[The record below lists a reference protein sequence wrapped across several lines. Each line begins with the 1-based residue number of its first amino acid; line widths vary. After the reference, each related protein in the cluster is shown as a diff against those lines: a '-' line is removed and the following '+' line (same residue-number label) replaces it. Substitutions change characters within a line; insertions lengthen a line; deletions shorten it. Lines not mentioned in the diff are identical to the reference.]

1 MNIAGSD
8 GKPRRTAGLRIGSL
22 EIFPPL
28 IMAPMAGVTHVA
40 FRRLLSELGGVGLYY
55 SEMLSARSLKHESP
69 ESSRL
74 LSLGA
79 EDRPLCLQLF
89 ASEPEQ
95 IGPAVERGMR
105 WRPEAWD
112 FNFGCPAPAIIRQGA
127 GSALLSNPE
136 KARAMAAEMRRAVDG
151 PLLFKIRVVPENDA
165 FVKFGK
171 ICSDEGADCVV
182 VHARRP
188 REKLGRPAQW
198 THIAEMAAH
207 LDIPVVG
214 NGDVRL
220 PEDVLRMMETTGC
233 RGVMIGRGA
242 VERPWIF
249 RRAARLFDAPVPPMP
264 FRMKSEVFRR
274 LSELLSETMEH
285 PRDLYRLR
293 EFTVYFVKN
302 YKFGHQLWK
311 TVQNAADVKR
321 AVDGAEDFFSRQGAE
336 DILDDGALVEEPV
349 FEESGAVE
357 RERRGEDG
365 G

>member
-1 MNIAGSD
+1 MMNIIGSD
-8 GKPRRTAGLRIGSL
+8 GRLRRAAGLRIGSL

-28 IMAPMAGVTHVA
+28 IMAPMAGLTHVA

-69 ESSRL
+69 GNSRF
-74 LSLGA
+74 LSLGR
-79 EDRPLCLQLF
+79 EDRPLCFQLF

-95 IGPAVERGMR
+95 IGPAVERGML
-105 WRPEAWD
+105 WSPEAWD

-127 GSALLSNPE
+127 GSALLANPE
-136 KARAMAAEMRRAVDG
+136 KARAMAAEMRRSVDG
-151 PLLFKIRVVPENDA
+151 PLLFKIRVLPESAA
-165 FVKFGK
+165 FVNFGK
-171 ICSDEGADCVV
+171 VCSEEGADCVV

-198 THIAEMAAH
+198 AHIAEMVAS

-214 NGDVRL
+214 NGDIRL
-220 PEDVLRMMETTGC
+220 PEDVSRMMETTGC

-249 RRAARLFDAPVPPMP
+249 RHAARLFGAPVPPMP
-264 FRMKSEVFRR
+264 FRRKSDVFRR
-274 LSELLSETMEH
+274 LSELLGETMEH

-293 EFTVYFVKN
+293 EFTVYFARN

-311 TVQNAADVKR
+311 TVQNAADMRK
-321 AVDGAEDFFSRQGAE
+321 AVDGAEDFFSRQDDE
-336 DILDDGALVEEPV
+336 DILNDQN
-349 FEESGAVE
+349 
-357 RERRGEDG
+357 
-365 G
+365 